1 MWHDNETT
9 VDYLNFGVVADA
21 CASLLRQS
29 GGEPISIGVSGGWGA
44 GKSSLVKMVAAR
56 LQAPASSPQTGL
68 AVVGEPAAIP
78 PAAASHQ
85 ATAQGTP
92 QSHKYVVIT
101 FNPWLYQD
109 FESARSA
116 LLQIVGDEVLEL
128 AKEDVTLQRKALEL
142 LQRINLLRLVQI
154 GGEAAITIT
163 TGVPVGA
170 IGKAIGK
177 AVGFWKSS
185 NADRPADATDAD
197 EGDGDDEALELK
209 TDGLLNPAKP
219 LSLPNEIHAFRLAL
233 EKMLEELNITLV
245 VFVDDLD
252 RCLPETAISTL
263 ESIRLLLFLKRTAF
277 VIAADNDFIH
287 AAVKRHF
294 EGSGI
299 TNDIATNY
307 FDKLIQV
314 PLHVPRIGVNEAKAY
329 LVLLLLEREARAG
342 TFAQEKFDQAKVDIP
357 LRLSRSW
364 LGETITSSFLHE
376 LVGTDTRLQQL
387 MDLAE
392 GLATLMFKSTSI
404 NANPRLMKR
413 FLNTVFLRE
422 SLARPQGIS
431 LDIPALAKWHLLERY
446 SEDLANALSS
456 MVNSENEGKVDE
468 LLRAETTAREGGE
481 LIAPFVNEPFVKEWL
496 QLTPALGDK
505 DLRPLL
511 HLSRDTAT
519 RDFGDDN
526 MTPAS
531 RELRDVLRAASG
543 SNEPLTRAIR
553 AVDASQVEL
562 AMSKA
567 WQGAA
572 SSRTWK
578 ANAEMVILIEP
589 CKVYPELGRRAASL
603 LRLAPT
609 KELGPGIM
617 PLLAAQPWAA
627 EVLRSWKDD
636 SDIGKSAKRAID
648 NALRNGI

>member
-9 VDYLNFGVVADA
+9 IDYLNFGVVADA
-21 CASLLRQS
+21 CASLLKQS

-56 LQAPASSPQTGL
+56 LQP
-68 AVVGEPAAIP
+68 
-78 PAAASHQ
+78 
-85 ATAQGTP
+85 TAQSSG
-92 QSHKYVVIT
+92 QSQEYVVVT

-116 LLQIVGDEVLEL
+116 LLQIVGDQVLEL
-128 AKEDVTLQRKALEL
+128 AKGDVTLQRKALEL

-154 GGEAAITIT
+154 GGEAAVTLT
-163 TGVPVGA
+163 TGVPVGT

-177 AVGFWKSS
+177 AVGYWKSANS
-185 NADRPADATDAD
+185 S
-197 EGDGDDEALELK
+197 EGDDSDDESLEFK

-219 LSLPNEIHAFRLAL
+219 LSLPNEIHEFRLAL
-233 EKMLEELNITLV
+233 EKLLEELDITLV

-277 VIAADNDFIH
+277 VIAADNEFIH

-299 TNDIATNY
+299 SNDIATNY

-329 LVLLLLEREARAG
+329 LVLLLLERETRAG
-342 TFAQEKFDQAKVDIP
+342 EFPQDRFDQAKIDIP
-357 LRLSRSW
+357 HRLSRSW

-376 LVGTDTRLQQL
+376 LVGPDTRLQQL

-392 GLATLMFKSTSI
+392 GLATLMFTSTSI
-404 NANPRLMKR
+404 SANPRLMKR

-422 SLARPQGIS
+422 SLARPQGIT

-446 SEDLANALSS
+446 KEELANTLSS
-456 MVNSENEGKVDE
+456 MVSSENDGKVE
-468 LLRAETTAREGGE
+468 ALLQAEIAAREDAE
-481 LIAPFVNEPFVKEWL
+481 VTAPFVDESFVREWL
-496 QLTPALGDK
+496 QLAPSLGEK

-531 RELRDVLRAASG
+531 RELRDALRAATS
-543 SNEPLTRAIR
+543 SNELLSRAIR
-553 AVDASQVEL
+553 AIEPGQVEL

-572 SSRTWK
+572 STRTWK

-589 CKVYPELGRRAASL
+589 CRVYPDLGRRAGSL
-603 LRLAPT
+603 LRLAPL
-609 KELGPGIM
+609 KALGPGIM
-617 PLLAAQPWAA
+617 PLLAAQPWAV
-627 EVLRSWKDD
+627 EILKFWKDEPD
-636 SDIGKSAKRAID
+636 VGKSAKRAIEA
-648 NALRNGI
+648 ALRNGR